1 MIPFCSL
8 PTPSGHML
16 YCICPNMFYKRNAMW
31 TRHQGA
37 SSTRHAV
44 EAAARKTPQE
54 LLVSVL
60 SSV

>member
-1 MIPFCSL
+1 
-8 PTPSGHML
+8 
-16 YCICPNMFYKRNAMW
+16 MW